1 MAKRSDFDRF
11 LEANFP
17 EDYMKIKGEGVAED
31 VVTSIYS
38 KHERHYHVWKIVPEW
53 IKSFYG
59 DTLPDEVF
67 GGQEPWDRFVEY
79 TEQKVLRDIPYDV
92 FKVNQIVYSTVMTS
106 NENMKYCAE
115 TLEKGYSFEASLNL
129 TYKHDE
135 LNKIF
140 ESGEYKTEEGRKKI
154 RKIRSDSKNIIEQDW
169 KEVQPH
175 KYVFHEIKEYDRIKR
190 RREKTD
196 SLLDKL
202 KLTIEACKAR
212 RQVNIYMEKVKD
224 EELKTKLQ
232 KLNETV
238 KRNHTRLE
246 TKNLV
251 NNVRE
256 YMEEK
261 SSKSG
266 ARKIDRDA
274 LSILRAN
281 MNKGDK

>member
-1 MAKRSDFDRF
+1 MSKMEEFDRF
-11 LEANFP
+11 LQANFP
-17 EDYMKIKGEGVAED
+17 DDYLKVSGEGVEED
-31 VVTSIYS
+31 VITSIYS
-38 KHERHYHVWKIVPEW
+38 KHEGHYKIWKMIPEW

-59 DTLPDEVF
+59 DDLPKEVF
-67 GGQEPWDRFVEY
+67 YGQEPWDRFIEY
-79 TEQKVLRDIPYDV
+79 TEQKVLREIPYDV
-92 FKVNQIVYSTVMTS
+92 FKVNQIAYNTVMSS
-106 NENMKYCAE
+106 NENMKYCSD
-115 TLEKGYSFEASLNL
+115 TMEKGYSFEASLNL
-129 TYKHDE
+129 TYNHDK
-135 LNKIF
+135 LDKLF
-140 ESGEYKTEEGRKKI
+140 KSGEYKTEEGRKKI
-154 RKIRSDSKNIIEQDW
+154 REIRISSKNIIEQDW

-190 RREKTD
+190 RREKAD

-266 ARKIDRDA
+266 ARKVDSDA

>member
-17 EDYMKIKGEGVAED
+17 DDYMKIRGEGVAED
-31 VVTSIYS
+31 VITSIYS
-38 KHERHYHVWKIVPEW
+38 KHERHYQIWKIIPEW

-67 GGQEPWDRFVEY
+67 SGQEPWDRFIEF
-79 TEQKVLRDIPYDV
+79 TEKKVLREIPYDV
-92 FKVNQIVYSTVMTS
+92 FKVNKIVYDTVI
-106 NENMKYCAE
+106 NDPENVKYCSR
-115 TLEKGYSFEASLNL
+115 TMEKGYSFEASLNL
-129 TYKHDE
+129 TYNHD
-135 LNKIF
+135 KRDKMYK
-140 ESGEYKTEEGRKKI
+140 SGEYKTKEGQKKWQKTRI
-154 RKIRSDSKNIIEQDW
+154 ADKKIIEQDW

-202 KLTIEACKAR
+202 KLTIDACKVG
-212 RQVNIYMEKVKD
+212 RQVNIYMKKVD
-224 EELKTKLQ
+224 DDELKTRLQ

-238 KRNHTRLE
+238 RRNHTRLE

-281 MNKGDK
+281 MNRGDK

>member
-38 KHERHYHVWKIVPEW
+38 KHERHYHIWKIVPEW

-67 GGQEPWDRFVEY
+67 SGQEPWDRFVEY

-115 TLEKGYSFEASLNL
+115 NLEKGYSFEASFKL

-154 RKIRSDSKNIIEQDW
+154 RKIRLDSKNIIEQDW
-169 KEVQPH
+169 KEYRPE
-175 KYVFHEIKEYDRIKR
+175 KYALHEIKEWDRAARRYRKAKGFGNKLKGKIEILKTKCLAKKYIR
-190 RREKTD
+190 KVEDEKMKDALNELAKAVRKDIDRREKRSMED
-196 SLLDKL
+196 
-202 KLTIEACKAR
+202 TIKDMM
-212 RQVNIYMEKVKD
+212 QEKESK
-224 EELKTKLQ
+224 EL
-232 KLNETV
+232 V
-238 KRNHTRLE
+238 KRVGQRTL
-246 TKNLV
+246 
-251 NNVRE
+251 
-256 YMEEK
+256 
-261 SSKSG
+261 
-266 ARKIDRDA
+266 DRFKP
-274 LSILRAN
+274 
-281 MNKGDK
+281 NKGDEK